1 MYTCIHVDITL
12 HYSTLITLHYIHT
25 LHYIPLHCIALHYIA
40 LHSINTY
47 ITWHDMTRH
56 DTTGHDMTLRY
67 VTLHYN
73 YIQDASTC
81 IFTFACRSPWM
92 LVQPGICPRCFAVSN
107 TASVGEGEPRRHE
120 GEQGSQQ
127 HTAKGPR
134 QGTGTSTRR
143 GGERRLWDWI
153 HGPFGNGWCIEYCS
167 GSSGP
172 AHGWRHDFLREN
184 EFLGVS
190 PFFWAKPKSE
200 LTWRCHRQEW
210 WLWQAMLAGVTWPTT
225 IRV

>member
-1 MYTCIHVDITL
+1 MHTCRHYITLQYITSHYITL
-12 HYSTLITLHYIHT
+12 HTLHD
-25 LHYIPLHCIALHYIA
+25 IPLHCIALRYIAWHYIPLIHT
-40 LHSINTY
+40 LHDM
-47 ITWHDMTRH
+47 TWHDTTWH
-56 DTTGHDMTLRY
+56 DTTRHDMTLRY

-92 LVQPGICPRCFAVSN
+92 LVQPGICPRCFVVSN

-167 GSSGP
+167 GCSGLMVDDMIFSGKMSS
-172 AHGWRHDFLREN
+172 
-184 EFLGVS
+184 LGY
-190 PFFWAKPKSE
+190 PLFFWPNPNPN
-200 LTWRCHRQEW
+200 WRG
-210 WLWQAMLAGVTWPTT
+210 GVTGKNDGCD
-225 IRV
+225 RQC

>member
-1 MYTCIHVDITL
+1 MYTCTCRHYITLQYIASHYITL
-12 HYSTLITLHYIHT
+12 HTLHD
-25 LHYIPLHCIALHYIA
+25 IPLHCIALHYIA

-56 DTTGHDMTLRY
+56 DTTRHDITLRY
-67 VTLHYN
+67 ITLQLHTRCKYM
-73 YIQDASTC
+73 YLH
-81 IFTFACRSPWM
+81 FACRSPWM
-92 LVQPGICPRCFAVSN
+92 LVQPGICPRCFVVSN

-167 GSSGP
+167 GCSGLMVDMIFSGKMSS
-172 AHGWRHDFLREN
+172 
-184 EFLGVS
+184 LGY
-190 PFFWAKPKSE
+190 PLFFWPNPNPN
-200 LTWRCHRQEW
+200 WRG
-210 WLWQAMLAGVTWPTT
+210 GVTGKNDGCD
-225 IRV
+225 RQF